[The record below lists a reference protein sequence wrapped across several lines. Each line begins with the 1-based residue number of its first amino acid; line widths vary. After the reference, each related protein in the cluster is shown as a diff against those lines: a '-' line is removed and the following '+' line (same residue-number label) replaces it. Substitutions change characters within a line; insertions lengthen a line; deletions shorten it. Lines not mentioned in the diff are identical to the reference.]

1 MANLSTLAVYL
12 AIVFFTAAVAP
23 ASSATH
29 SVEWSLGND
38 YSSLATG
45 KPYAVGDTIG
55 MYIAS
60 LLCILFACTNICIC
74 MYILNFHTN

>member
-1 MANLSTLAVYL
+1 MANSNTLVGCL
-12 AIVFFTAAVAP
+12 AIVFFTAAVSP

-38 YSSLATG
+38 YSSLASG

-55 MYIAS
+55 IYIAS
-60 LLCILFACTNICIC
+60 LL
-74 MYILNFHTN
+74 